1 VSHVGEMLSVEEEIN
16 VGVNSDLIEIK

>member
-16 VGVNSDLIEIK
+16 VGVNSGLIEIK